1 MMTRNTITIRILVMT
16 DFNKTSLG
24 ALTTE
29 ARNPL
34 TCDLDNLNSIE
45 LVKLINSEDKKV
57 DVISAR

>member
-1 MMTRNTITIRILVMT
+1 MT

>member
-1 MMTRNTITIRILVMT
+1 MT

-24 ALTTE
+24 SLTTE

-34 TCDLDNLNSIE
+34 TRDLDNLTAVE
-45 LVKLINSEDKKV
+45 LVNLINSEDKKV